1 MLTKLGFAV
10 AECFIVRCAH
20 PESVSG
26 ESSMARYTL
35 IAAPNSPTSG
45 DATTASTPI
54 ICDVNANAD
63 VAAPSAPGEFEV
75 RLGDAVTVVKL
86 LDLGPPILFT
96 IDGRPQE
103 VVVDASGEYRTVGSG
118 LTFRLGS
125 GRGQRGSSTSSNGS
139 LLAPMPG
146 RVVKV
151 LCEVGS
157 LVEAGTPLVVLE
169 AMKMENELVA
179 PTRGRVQEV
188 FIREG
193 SAVEARAKLVV
204 LAEA

>member
-1 MLTKLGFAV
+1 
-10 AECFIVRCAH
+10 
-20 PESVSG
+20 
-26 ESSMARYTL
+26 MARYTL
-35 IAAPNSPTSG
+35 IAAQNAPTQV
-45 DATTASTPI
+45 DAATAAAPI
-54 ICDVNANAD
+54 ICDVNARSN
-63 VAAPSAPGEFEV
+63 VSAVTREDEFEV

-86 LDLGPPILFT
+86 LDRGPPLLFT

-103 VVVDASGEYRTVGSG
+103 VVVDAAGEYRALGSG

-125 GRGQRGSSTSSNGS
+125 GRGQRGSSTSNDGT

-151 LCEVGS
+151 LCEVGA

-204 LAEA
+204 LAEP

>member
-1 MLTKLGFAV
+1 
-10 AECFIVRCAH
+10 
-20 PESVSG
+20 
-26 ESSMARYTL
+26 MARYTL
-35 IAAPNSPTSG
+35 IAAPQAPTSV
-45 DATTASTPI
+45 DVAPPSAPI
-54 ICDVNANAD
+54 ICDVHARATGRRETSDEEFD
-63 VAAPSAPGEFEV
+63 VL
-75 RLGDAVTVVKL
+75 LGGTVTVVKL
-86 LDLGPPILFT
+86 LDPGPPLLFT
-96 IDGRPQE
+96 IDGRPHE

-118 LTFRLGS
+118 LTFRLAS
-125 GRGQRGSSTSSNGS
+125 GRGQRGSSTSNNGG

-151 LCEVGS
+151 LCEVGA

-179 PTRGRVQEV
+179 PMRGRVQEV

-204 LAEA
+204 LAEP